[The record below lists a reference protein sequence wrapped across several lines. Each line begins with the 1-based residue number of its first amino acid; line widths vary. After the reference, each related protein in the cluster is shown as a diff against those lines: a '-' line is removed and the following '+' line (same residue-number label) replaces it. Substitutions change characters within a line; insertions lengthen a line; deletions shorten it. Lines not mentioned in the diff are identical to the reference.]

1 MPGCIHSEKCVSRKK
16 IMQCIFTLNRHEK
29 YADFIVF
36 VSKSD
41 WEFKCFHCKH
51 MFEINDMGKEY
62 KNGRP
67 ENSWSSW
74 NWQSKSVSQIIT
86 LRSISNYLLLIG
98 CPIQT
103 VSDAIWILVIG
114 LVIIPIMVILA
125 YIKFWSLGLLIQ
137 QFKNASPL

>member
-1 MPGCIHSEKCVSRKK
+1 MHTQWKCVSRKK

-36 VSKSD
+36 VNKSD

-51 MFEINDMGKEY
+51 MYEINNTGKEY
-62 KNGRP
+62 KKGCAV
-67 ENSWSSW
+67 NSWSSW
-74 NWQSKSVSQIIT
+74 NWQSKSVNQIIT
-86 LRSISNYLLLIG
+86 LRWISNYLLLTL
-98 CPIQT
+98 IQT

-125 YIKFWSLGLLIQ
+125 YIKCWSLGLLIP